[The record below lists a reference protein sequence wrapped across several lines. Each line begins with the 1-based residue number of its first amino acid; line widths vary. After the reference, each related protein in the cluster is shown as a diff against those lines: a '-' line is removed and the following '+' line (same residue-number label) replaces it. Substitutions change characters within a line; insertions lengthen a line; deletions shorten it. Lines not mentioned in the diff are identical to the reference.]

1 MLIEYVIQQSVR
13 SARFTAR
20 TFSIACCKF
29 LAKAANSV
37 SWMHTKSKLFSLCQ
51 KGNPMYDRIF
61 AIPG

>member
-37 SWMHTKSKLFSLCQ
+37 SWTHTKSKLFSL
-51 KGNPMYDRIF
+51 
-61 AIPG
+61 